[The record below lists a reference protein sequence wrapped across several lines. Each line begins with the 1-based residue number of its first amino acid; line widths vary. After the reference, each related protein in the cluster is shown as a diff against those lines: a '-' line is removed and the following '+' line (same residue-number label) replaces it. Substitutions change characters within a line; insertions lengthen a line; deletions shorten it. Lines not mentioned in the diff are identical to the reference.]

1 MLNSLGCLVKMIVGT
16 SQDSHSEQ
24 VEENW
29 IVNMGLIN
37 MLEPLHSSDHIHS
50 QSVIKEKVQV
60 HIPPPPIV
68 NNSLIIWFPLPDS
81 MEGILGDLS
90 ILHQCSIRRKQ
101 RGELPHKSTGSAQ
114 SLTLGYEPSHPIN
127 GCCLGANWW

>member
-16 SQDSHSEQ
+16 SPVQDSHSEQ

-50 QSVIKEKVQV
+50 QSVIKEKV
-60 HIPPPPIV
+60 
-68 NNSLIIWFPLPDS
+68 
-81 MEGILGDLS
+81 
-90 ILHQCSIRRKQ
+90 
-101 RGELPHKSTGSAQ
+101 
-114 SLTLGYEPSHPIN
+114 
-127 GCCLGANWW
+127 

>member
-50 QSVIKEKVQV
+50 QSVIKEKV
-60 HIPPPPIV
+60 
-68 NNSLIIWFPLPDS
+68 
-81 MEGILGDLS
+81 
-90 ILHQCSIRRKQ
+90 
-101 RGELPHKSTGSAQ
+101 
-114 SLTLGYEPSHPIN
+114 
-127 GCCLGANWW
+127 